1 MLRGRRRDE
10 DTLPC
15 CLCGARISKE
25 ARDLTFLLVFPGRT
39 HEAYGQ
45 FWSHR
50 ECIDK
55 AMHPS
60 FAADLDR
67 DEAYGS
73 EREDR
78 GLALQ
83 PEPLP
88 CCLCGAG
95 IAEPGDRIG
104 LDVRPGHMDDYVVF
118 WTHRRCM
125 KKAMRWKSWLELR
138 TGGSYGN

>member
-1 MLRGRRRDE
+1 MFWGRRKDSE
-10 DTLPC
+10 TLPC
-15 CLCGARISKE
+15 CLCGAAISKD
-25 ARDLTFLLVFPGRT
+25 AHDLAFLRVFPGRT
-39 HEAYGQ
+39 HAAYQQ

-60 FAADLDR
+60 FAPDMDR
-67 DEAYGS
+67 DEAYGT

-78 GLALQ
+78 GVKLD

-104 LDVRPGHMDDYVVF
+104 LEARPVHMDDYVVF
-118 WTHRRCM
+118 WTHRECM
-125 KKAMRWKSWLELR
+125 RKAMHRKSWLELR
-138 TGGSYGN
+138 TSGIYGN